1 MKAICNKREI
11 IYRLEN
17 KSTKW
22 LCDEINKRGIE
33 ISSGALYHLLNNRAN
48 WLLSYAMII
57 SEILACD
64 LKDIF
69 LWENDKDM

>member
-1 MKAICNKREI
+1 MKAICNKKEI
-11 IYRLEN
+11 IYRLDN

-22 LCDEINKRGIE
+22 LCDEINKREVE
-33 ISSGALYHLLNNRAN
+33 ISAGALYALLGNKAN

-57 SEILACD
+57 CEILECD

-69 LWENDKDM
+69 LWEN